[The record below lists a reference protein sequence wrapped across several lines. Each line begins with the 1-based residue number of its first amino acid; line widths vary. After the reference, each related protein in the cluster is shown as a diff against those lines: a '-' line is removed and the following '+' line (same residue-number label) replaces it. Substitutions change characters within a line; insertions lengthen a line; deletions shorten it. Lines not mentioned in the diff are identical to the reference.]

1 MGMALF
7 YVTVF
12 LFFSGC
18 RDGRFCCVFGGV
30 LGKVRVLMWC
40 FAGEF
45 VVNRVISVGRR
56 HHVAWR
62 LKTCH
67 SFEIYFHVGCG
78 KESGRATL
86 GIVRRRIERGFAF
99 DADLRFAADKVGDG
113 FARQR
118 KDVAMHE
125 WMIGVGFIA
134 ILMTPCFIAMR
145 HGAEDADDT
154 RDDQESAGLPSARSL
169 KLL

>member
-1 MGMALF
+1 MGGFA
-7 YVTVF
+7 VF
-12 LFFSGC
+12 LE
-18 RDGRFCCVFGGV
+18 GV
-30 LGKVRVLMWC
+30 LGKVRVLVWC

-45 VVNRVISVGRR
+45 VVNRVINVDRR

-78 KESGRATL
+78 KESGNHFGNIPPKDRESFRFLTL
-86 GIVRRRIERGFAF
+86 ISGFVV
-99 DADLRFAADKVGDG
+99 DRVGDG

-118 KDVAMHE
+118 EDVVMPE
-125 WMIGVGFIA
+125 WMMGVGFIA
-134 ILMTPCFIAMR
+134 ILMTPCLIAMR
-145 HGAEDADDT
+145 PGADDAEDKH
-154 RDDQESAGLPSARSL
+154 DDQESAGLPSARRL